1 MAIQFLHPEF
11 LYALSLLAVPIV
23 LHLFSLKRYK
33 KVYFSNFT
41 FLEALQ
47 QQKKNSSRI
56 KKWLLLL
63 LRLLAIACIVIAFAT
78 PYTARREQSDAT
90 PAAPRQQIV
99 IYADN
104 SFSMTNTG
112 AQGILFEEAKKHLL
126 DIVTSYPAG
135 TPFRLL
141 SNDAPDRLTLTR
153 EQMYDALASLKI
165 SPAAKPLSRIL
176 KEARELTEGKPATL
190 FLLSDFQ
197 TFNCDFPA
205 VTPDTTLETV
215 FLAITPE
222 NRNNIYIRDIRF
234 DRAFHRQNQY
244 DRLHI
249 TLADDAGQEHPR
261 LPVTLAFNG
270 HKKSTVTADLPAG
283 GSCKV
288 EINYLNADEGMYRG
302 SVKIPDVPV
311 IFDNTFYFTYSI
323 ASRAEILYLWQSAP
337 NPHFGKLFADTAD
350 FGFTA
355 MPLAQSAGI
364 VPSHYSLIILDAPT
378 ALSSGL
384 ESLLEEYLINGGNLL
399 ILPDDLRT
407 EAPERLL
414 AKLQAPRLT
423 AADTNTDIARIE
435 TRAALFRDAFAEDAG
450 RQTVL
455 PHIRRFRHLTLA
467 PSSEP
472 LLSDKRGNT
481 LLAAH
486 PFGKGILYLSA
497 FNFAPENSDITY
509 HPLFVPLMAN
519 MACRLNTSLNTSYT
533 LGSDKPVIIDNRH
546 YRERLPVT
554 VRHEDRSFEFI
565 PEIRKDFSGDLILTN
580 PGRIR
585 KAGIYE
591 VIQDGRVIDLLAWN
605 IPREESR
612 LLYCNEEQLRGAFPH
627 ARVENIRTTR
637 FDRNSDLIKE
647 IVHQDTN
654 RYLTFWFILAALL
667 ILLAEQWVWRKKL
680 N

>member
-1 MAIQFLHPEF
+1 MAIHFLHPEF
-11 LYALSLLAVPIV
+11 LYALTLLSIPIV

-33 KVYFSNFT
+33 KIYFSNFA

-63 LRLLAIACIVIAFAT
+63 LRLLVVACIVIAFAT
-78 PYTARREQSDAT
+78 PYTTPREQAADLPS
-90 PAAPRQQIV
+90 APRQQV
-99 IYADN
+99 LIYADN

-112 AQGILFEEAKKHLL
+112 TQGILFEEAKKHLL

-141 SNDAPDRLTLTR
+141 TNDTPEHLTLTR
-153 EQMYDALASLKI
+153 EQMYDALARLKI
-165 SPAAKPLSRIL
+165 SPAAKPLSRIF

-222 NRNNIYIRDIRF
+222 NRENLYIRDIRF
-234 DRAFHRQNQY
+234 EQAFHRYNQH

-249 TLADDAGQEHPR
+249 TLANDAGRDHPR
-261 LPVTLAFNG
+261 LPVTLSLNG
-270 HKKSTVTADLPAG
+270 QKKSTVIANLPAG
-283 GSCKV
+283 NNSEV
-288 EINYLNADEGMYRG
+288 EINYLNTERDLYRG
-302 SVKIPDVPV
+302 TVEIPDVPV
-311 IFDNTFYFTYSI
+311 LFDNKFHFTYSI
-323 ASRAEILYLWQSAP
+323 ASRAEVLYLWQTAP
-337 NPHFGKLFADTAD
+337 NPHFGKFFADTAA
-350 FGFTA
+350 FGFTD
-355 MPLAQSAGI
+355 MPVARTAGL
-364 VPSHYSLIILDAPT
+364 VPARYSLIILDAPAT
-378 ALSSGL
+378 LSSGL

-399 ILPDDLRT
+399 ILPDDNRT
-407 EAPERLL
+407 EAPNRFL
-414 AKLQAPRLT
+414 AKLQAPHLT
-423 AADTNTDIARIE
+423 DADTNTDIARIE

-450 RQTVL
+450 RRTVL
-455 PHIRRFRHLTLA
+455 PHIRRFHPLA
-467 PSSEP
+467 LSPSSEP

-533 LGSDKPVIIDNRH
+533 IGGDKPVIIDNRR
-546 YRERLPVT
+546 YRDRLPVT
-554 VRHEDRSFEFI
+554 IRHEDRSFEFI

-580 PGRIR
+580 PGNIR

-605 IPREESR
+605 LPREESR
-612 LLYCNEEQLRGAFPH
+612 LLFCTEEQLQTAFPH

-637 FDRNSDLIKE
+637 FDRNSELIKE

-654 RYLTFWFILAALL
+654 RYLTLWFILAAILC
-667 ILLAEQWVWRKKL
+667 LLAEQWVWRKKL